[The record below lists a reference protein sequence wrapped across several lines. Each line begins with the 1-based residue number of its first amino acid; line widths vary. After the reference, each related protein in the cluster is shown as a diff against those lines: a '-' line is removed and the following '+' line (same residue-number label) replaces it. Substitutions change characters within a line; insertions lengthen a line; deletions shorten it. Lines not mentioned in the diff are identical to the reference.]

1 MTTRV
6 LVVEPDPRVRDMM
19 RALLR
24 GCQIDSS
31 ALDDVSLLLAHV
43 TEAPPTL
50 IVLRVER
57 PATAFHMALGAL
69 RRAGHDMP
77 VIVISRDAQVVDK
90 VVALELG
97 ADDYVVE
104 PFEPME
110 LVARVRSAMRRYAA
124 NRAEPVRAGG
134 KPESYAFGDI
144 EVNFVSRRATR
155 AGYDLGL
162 RASEF
167 ALLELFISQPMCVL
181 SRAEILALL
190 GLNVAGRSERG
201 LDVLIFRLRNLIE
214 RAVGDYRYIRTVRG
228 KGYIFVPLGTLA
240 DDDADLP
247 PHA

>member
-1 MTTRV
+1 MTTQV
-6 LVVEPDPRVRDMM
+6 LVVEPDPRMRDMI

-24 GCQIDSS
+24 GCQIETS
-31 ALDDVSLLLAHV
+31 ALDDVSLLPGQV
-43 TEAPPTL
+43 TAAPPTL

-57 PATAFHMALGAL
+57 PATTSHMALGAL

-77 VIVISRDAQVVDK
+77 VIVISRNAQVVDK

-110 LVARVRSAMRRYAA
+110 LIARVRSAIRRYAS
-124 NRAEPVRAGG
+124 NRPEPGRGRG

-144 EVNFVSRRATR
+144 EVNFVTRRATR
-155 AGYDLGL
+155 AGADLGL

-167 ALLELFISQPMCVL
+167 ALLDLFISQPMRVL

-190 GLNVAGRSERG
+190 GLSVAGRSERG
-201 LDVLIFRLRNLIE
+201 LDVLIFRLRSLVE
-214 RAVGDYRYIRTVRG
+214 QAVGDYRYIRTVRG
-228 KGYIFVPLGTLA
+228 KGYVFVPLGTLA
-240 DDDADLP
+240 DDDAG
-247 PHA
+247 